1 MHNGYRSTGRRKAGD
16 DLRPE
21 GGDLR
26 REGKVVLAEARRC
39 RFRRRK
45 LGRHLCEFRG
55 EGLDVVVKLKG
66 GCLAARALLLRHEV
80 GCVFDIGRSSE
91 GATGGAKRRLHDVV
105 ASRPVLVIR
114 INRWERLTPSSF
126 HPPALVGG
134 ANLNVI
140 IRHAFMEF
148 IGLALLRGISVV
160 RLARILHKEKEP
172 GRE

>member
-1 MHNGYRSTGRRKAGD
+1 M
-16 DLRPE
+16 
-21 GGDLR
+21 
-26 REGKVVLAEARRC
+26 
-39 RFRRRK
+39 
-45 LGRHLCEFRG
+45 
-55 EGLDVVVKLKG
+55 
-66 GCLAARALLLRHEV
+66 
-80 GCVFDIGRSSE
+80 FDIGRSSE

-126 HPPALVGG
+126 HPRFGGG
-134 ANLNVI
+134 ANFNVI